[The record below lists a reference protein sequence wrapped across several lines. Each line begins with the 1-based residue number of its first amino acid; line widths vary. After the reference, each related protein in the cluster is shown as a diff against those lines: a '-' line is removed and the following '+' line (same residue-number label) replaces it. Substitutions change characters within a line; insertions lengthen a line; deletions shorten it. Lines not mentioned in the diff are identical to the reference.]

1 MIWLIILHLI
11 GASIWI
17 GGHLVL
23 ALSVLPEVLKSR
35 NLEPLLYFE
44 KKFEKVGMPALLLQ
58 IVSGVFL
65 ALKYSPTLIAFETAQ
80 QTAISIKLFLL
91 FATIALAINARL
103 FIFPKLNDKNLNFL
117 AVHIILV
124 TLLSLGFLFCGVA
137 VRFGGLGL

>member
-23 ALSVLPEVLKSR
+23 SLRILPQVLKSR
-35 NLEPLLYFE
+35 DYAPLLYFE
-44 KKFEKVGMPALLLQ
+44 KKYEAVGMPALFLQ
-58 IVSGVFL
+58 VVTGIIL
-65 ALKYSPTLIAFETAQ
+65 ALKYSPTLLAFETPQ
-80 QTAISIKLFLL
+80 QTAISIKFFFL

-103 FIFPKLNDKNLNFL
+103 FIFPKLSDKNLNFL

-124 TLLSLGFLFCGVA
+124 TLLSVGFLVCGVA
-137 VRFGGLGL
+137 VRFGGLG

>member
-11 GASIWI
+11 GAGIWI

-23 ALSVLPEVLKSR
+23 TLSILPEVLKSR
-35 NLEPLLYFE
+35 NFEPLLYFE
-44 KKFEKVGMPALLLQ
+44 KKFEKIGMPALLLQ
-58 IVSGVFL
+58 IITGVAL

-80 QTAISIKLFLL
+80 QTAISIKFFLL

-117 AVHIILV
+117 AIHIVLV
-124 TLLSLGFLFCGVA
+124 TLFALGFLFCGVA
-137 VRFGGLGL
+137 VRFGGLG

>member
-1 MIWLIILHLI
+1 MIWLITLHLI
-11 GASIWI
+11 GACIWI

-23 ALSVLPEVLKSR
+23 TLRILPEVLKSR
-35 NLEPLLYFE
+35 DFAPLLYFE
-44 KKFEKVGMPALLLQ
+44 KKYEKVGMPALLIQ
-58 IVSGVFL
+58 VVTGVML
-65 ALKYSPTLIAFETAQ
+65 ALKYSPTLIAFETPQ

-124 TLLSLGFLFCGVA
+124 TLFAVGFLICGVA
-137 VRFGGLGL
+137 VRFGGLG